1 MLDMLVAVVAVR
13 YENVRS
19 CSEKKKVMVE
29 NWVLR
34 LEMSVGCELIAQ
46 VERQVSCFCEV

>member
-1 MLDMLVAVVAVR
+1 MLDMQVAVVAVR
-13 YENVRS
+13 YENVHS